1 MYSQLTNSSPVTSEI
16 FRKSFNQKTDQMDM
30 WIYAKNLRALGPISV
45 NNKTDL
51 LFEVHLKDNEG
62 ASN

>member
-16 FRKSFNQKTDQMDM
+16 CRKSFNQKTDQMEM
-30 WIYAKNLRALGPISV
+30 WIYAKNLRALGPINV

-51 LFEVHLKDNEG
+51 FI
-62 ASN
+62 